1 MVRAPSAP
9 ERVVRSGPSFP
20 NLNSQRRDACPS
32 LGQGLDLSSASS
44 GAPPSAAATTAVAF
58 RSVTKTYATS
68 YETVSALDSVSFAV
82 ERGGVVAVVGPSGSG
97 KTTLLNM
104 AAALDFPTSGS
115 VRVGATE
122 TSGLGRDAL
131 QRFRNEV
138 VGVIFQ
144 QFFLV
149 DHLTVFGNV
158 MVPLIPRDLPAPEK
172 EKRVLDAIAK
182 VGLRGKE
189 RRLPSELS
197 GGELQRVAVARGVVG
212 DPQVVLADEPTGNL
226 DSKKGAEIVDLL
238 LAESRERGKTV
249 LIATHDLRILERVD
263 GVAFLEDGRLSR
275 VQGRCVQ
282 TG

>member
-1 MVRAPSAP
+1 MTDNR
-9 ERVVRSGPSFP
+9 F
-20 NLNSQRRDACPS
+20 
-32 LGQGLDLSSASS
+32 
-44 GAPPSAAATTAVAF
+44 AVTF
-58 RSVTKTYATS
+58 ESVTKTYSTS

-82 ERGGVVAVVGPSGSG
+82 EKGGVVAVVGPSGSG

-122 TSGLGRDAL
+122 TSGLGREAL

-158 MVPLIPRDLPAPEK
+158 MVPLIPRDIPAPDK
-172 EKRVLDAIAK
+172 EKRIMEAIAK

-263 GVAFLEDGRLSR
+263 GVVFLEDGRLSR
-275 VQGRCVQ
+275 VQGRCVE
-282 TG
+282 TA